1 MFKKC
6 SGFVCAGLLV
16 TLMLSGCNKR
26 EERIAVNTAPQ
37 LQPGAKTETADQG
50 LLATGYSLF
59 HKACQTCHGNEGN
72 GKGSRKGPSLQRSEY
87 TYGRSREAVMESIR
101 NGRPNG
107 MPAVGHLYSQSDLEA
122 LTTYV
127 LSLK

>member
-6 SGFVCAGLLV
+6 SGLICAGLLAALV
-16 TLMLSGCNKR
+16 LSGCNRR
-26 EERIAVNTAPQ
+26 EELTAVNKAPQ
-37 LQPGAKTETADQG
+37 PQPGAKTETGDQG

-107 MPAVGHLYSQSDLEA
+107 MPAVGHLYSQRDIEA
-122 LTTYV
+122 LTSYV